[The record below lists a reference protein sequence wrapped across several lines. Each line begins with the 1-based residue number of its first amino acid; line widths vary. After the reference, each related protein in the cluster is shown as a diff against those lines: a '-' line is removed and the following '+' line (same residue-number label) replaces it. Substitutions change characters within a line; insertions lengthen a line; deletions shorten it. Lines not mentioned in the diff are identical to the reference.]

1 MIGTALNQI
10 RQARAL
16 QLRALTAEA
25 LAEAQLQTYAAHA
38 ISNEHGRSPKSS
50 KT

>member
-25 LAEAQLQTYAAHA
+25 LAETQLQTYAAHA
-38 ISNEHGRSPKSS
+38 ISKERARSHKSS
-50 KT
+50 GC